1 MQRPDPAPPS
11 SRRAIIFTPDPT
23 LASELGPLILP
34 RLTGTT
40 LSHVEYYPEPREA
53 AAQLGP
59 AASPLI
65 FLDVTSSPEQ
75 ALAILQE
82 LTRQRGVHV
91 LALLGG
97 NNPDAIMKCLRAGA
111 ADFLMRPFTADQ
123 VEAALGKLA
132 RVQPAA
138 EAAAPTETTKVIVVM
153 PAKGACGATTV
164 ACNLAFQFRRMGA
177 KRVLLADLDPLA
189 GTVSFLLKLKS
200 SFSYMDVLQRG
211 HELDPDLWKA
221 TITNSGGVDV
231 LLSPDMALT
240 GMPQQ
245 VDASPI
251 LNFARQSYDVVVV
264 DTGSVYGEWNLSQA
278 RLATELVLVTTN
290 ELPAL
295 QAAQRALTYLET
307 NKIGKWKTR
316 LVVNR
321 YQRDFGLSREVIGTA
336 LHTEV
341 FDTIPS
347 DYEAIQ
353 KALMDGKP
361 ALPST
366 AFGRGMM
373 QLAERLGAPKT
384 NMAHAPSNGG
394 LSKLLGGLFSKSKKP
409 A

>member
-1 MQRPDPAPPS
+1 MQRHDPAIPP
-11 SRRAIIFTPDPT
+11 SRRAIILSPDRT
-23 LASELGPLILP
+23 LVSELEPLILP
-34 RLTGTT
+34 RLTGTNV
-40 LSHVEYYPEPREA
+40 SRIEDYPEPRDA
-53 AAQLGP
+53 VAHLGP
-59 AASPLI
+59 TPSQVI
-65 FLDVTSSPEQ
+65 FLDVTSNPEK

-82 LTRQRGVHV
+82 LTRQNGVQI

-97 NNPDAIMKCLRAGA
+97 NSPDAIMKCLRAGA

-123 VEAALGKLA
+123 VEAALGKVA
-132 RVQPAA
+132 RLQPVA
-138 EAAAPTETTKVIVVM
+138 ETSSPADTAKVIVTM

-200 SFSYMDVLQRG
+200 SFSFMDVLQRG

-251 LNFARQSYDVVVV
+251 LNFARQAYDVIVV
-264 DTGSVYGEWNLSQA
+264 DTGSTYGEWNLSQA
-278 RLATELVLVTTN
+278 RLATELLLVTTN

-295 QAAQRALTYLET
+295 QAAQRALTYLEV

-321 YQRDFGLSREVIGTA
+321 YQPDFGLSRDVIGTA
-336 LHTEV
+336 LQTEV

-347 DYEAIQ
+347 DYDAIQ
-353 KALMDGKP
+353 KSLMEGKP
-361 ALPST
+361 AQPST
-366 AFGRGMM
+366 AFGKGMM
-373 QLAERLGAPKT
+373 QLAERLGGPRDNSSKPAQ
-384 NMAHAPSNGG
+384 NSG
-394 LSKLLGGLFSKSKKP
+394 LSKLLGGFFSKSKK
-409 A
+409 